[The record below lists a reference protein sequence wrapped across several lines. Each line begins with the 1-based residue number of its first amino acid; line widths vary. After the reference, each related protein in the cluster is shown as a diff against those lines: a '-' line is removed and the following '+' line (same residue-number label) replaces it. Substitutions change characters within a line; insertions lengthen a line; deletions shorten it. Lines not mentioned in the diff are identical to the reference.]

1 MGHNTAS
8 SRLGDRSWICA
19 SHTPSRWV
27 QVPQPDGTIALYH
40 HHRGALI
47 ATVEA
52 EADARV
58 IVLTPELVAIV
69 ASMYARMTT
78 GAFSRVEFEDKA
90 RSIEMLRDVL
100 TDAGFDVPVYDKPGL
115 PIQGQGDLFEAG
127 AR

>member
-1 MGHNTAS
+1 MT

-27 QVPQPDGTIALYH
+27 QERQPDGTIALYH

-58 IVLTPELVAIV
+58 IVLTPELLAIV
-69 ASMYARMTT
+69 ASTYARMTT

-90 RSIEMLRDVL
+90 RWIEMLRDVL
-100 TDAGFDVPVYDKPGL
+100 TDAGFDVPVYDGRGRPL
-115 PIQGQGDLFEAG
+115 PSQTELHREV
-127 AR
+127 R